1 MSVLLVLA
9 VLVVVAV
16 LPIMIGARIVKAQ
29 HTGFGSALLAVIV
42 LSALSL
48 AVNHFFSNQFLAF
61 LVSAAGGGFL
71 LSAVL
76 GTTFWRGIAV
86 SIIAVALQVAFLV
99 FFAGAILGGA
109 AVVA

>member
-1 MSVLLVLA
+1 MSFLLVLA
-9 VLVVVAV
+9 LLIAVAV
-16 LPIMIGARIVKAQ
+16 VPIMIGARIVKAQ
-29 HTGFGSALLAVIV
+29 HTGFGSALFAVIL

-48 AVNHFFSNQFLAF
+48 VINKFITNQFLSFVA
-61 LVSAAGGGFL
+61 SAAGGGFF
-71 LSAVL
+71 LSFVL